1 MEKDGAHRIRA
12 LEQLRSEFARVA
24 HDDTHTHGRRRLQ
37 LASFAL
43 AGLVVLTGGA
53 VARIMIAGSVD
64 EGARVSDSPESP
76 RGTAQPPAYAGFTQY
91 QTLREMVANS
101 ELVVVGTVQEVTP
114 GYEEPSEDEFP
125 TRYLNTV
132 LKVEETWRGTP
143 AETITLAT
151 NELAYGNPAGG
162 SEWRSPGVRVVAFL
176 VPGDS
181 GPSGL
186 FYPADEPGIY
196 VVNADQVDATV
207 RGTTVGDQIA
217 SMTLEELRQAVQAV
231 VDAS

>member
-1 MEKDGAHRIRA
+1 MERDSRHRIRA
-12 LEQLRSEFARVA
+12 LEQLRGEFARVA
-24 HDDTHTHGRRRLQ
+24 QLESRRPARRGLR

-43 AGLVVLTGGA
+43 AGLVLLASGTA
-53 VARIMIAGSVD
+53 ARILISGSVG
-64 EGARVSDSPESP
+64 EGARVSNSLPA
-76 RGTAQPPAYAGFTQY
+76 GGKAQPPAYAGFTQS
-91 QTLREMVANS
+91 QTLRELVANS

-114 GYEEPSEDEFP
+114 GYEEPSEDAFP

-151 NELAYGNPAGG
+151 NELAYGNPGGG

-196 VVNADQVDATV
+196 VVNGDQVDATV